1 MRTGVAAIALLTV
14 FWLAYGLGTSSLV
27 DQENRPDKFVHNLL
41 GSDSRLGDIVSD
53 VVETPAF
60 PIFIRK
66 ISEGMQHL
74 LAHNKRGHQSFLL
87 GEVRAKGWWYY
98 YLVNLGVRTPTPLLI
113 FGLCGIGLMLGASI
127 QKRDWHLAAPALAF
141 LSILFFSCFYSNINI
156 GIRHILILYP
166 LLAIGAAYTAVR
178 LIRERERNPVTLTIG
193 AALLAW
199 QVAASFSAHP
209 DNMSYFNVLA
219 GSKPEHI
226 LIDGDLDWGQDLR
239 RLETELGAR
248 KIESIAIA
256 YNGSA
261 DLSQHDLP
269 EHSILE
275 PNAPQTGWIAISLW
289 NLELGGEGYGWLRT
303 HNPVARVG
311 TSINLYFID
320 QLD

>member
-1 MRTGVAAIALLTV
+1 MA
-14 FWLAYGLGTSSLV
+14 W
-27 DQENRPDKFVHNLL
+27 
-41 GSDSRLGDIVSD
+41 SDG
-53 VVETPAF
+53 
-60 PIFIRK
+60 
-66 ISEGMQHL
+66 
-74 LAHNKRGHQSFLL
+74 
-87 GEVRAKGWWYY
+87 
-98 YLVNLGVRTPTPLLI
+98 
-113 FGLCGIGLMLGASI
+113 
-127 QKRDWHLAAPALAF
+127 
-141 LSILFFSCFYSNINI
+141 
-156 GIRHILILYP
+156 RHILILYP
-166 LLAIGAAYTAVR
+166 LLAIGAAYAAVR

-219 GSKPEHI
+219 GSKPERI

-239 RLETELGAR
+239 RLEIELGAR

-275 PNAPQTGWIAISLW
+275 PNTPQTGWIAISLW
-289 NLELGGEGYGWLRT
+289 KLELGGEGYGWLRR